1 MSQRLRLLHLVKY
14 VCLCA
19 HIHVTTRTAGMHIPV
34 YTYRASSVSM
44 PTTACVCMCTHPR
57 EHAGLARNM
66 YTHVSTCVHIQ
77 VSMCR
82 HPRAHVR
89 SWDHLRFHLPS
100 LAYFSNGQI
109 IPQAIPRLYNV
120 VLIACTPEILL
131 LRSTLGHFP
140 GVTIVRLHSHRS
152 RVSGGKLLNP
162 ELLLLG
168 VSNPAG
174 VILKQ

>member
-1 MSQRLRLLHLVKY
+1 MKY

-34 YTYRASSVSM
+34 YTYRAASVSM

-66 YTHVSTCVHIQ
+66 YTHVNTCVHIQ
-77 VSMCR
+77 VSMCI

-140 GVTIVRLHSHRS
+140 GVSALCGSTRTSYHLPLGRRPSKKWGPKKKGTLSLMYIV
-152 RVSGGKLLNP
+152 V
-162 ELLLLG
+162 
-168 VSNPAG
+168 
-174 VILKQ
+174 

>member
-34 YTYRASSVSM
+34 YTYRAASVSM

-66 YTHVSTCVHIQ
+66 YTHVNTCVHIQ
-77 VSMCR
+77 VSMCI

-89 SWDHLRFHLPS
+89 SWGHLRFHLPS

-120 VLIACTPEILL
+120 GAHCVHTQNPLAQTNKQGLYIIDIFGCEANFVDHQVLA
-131 LRSTLGHFP
+131 RAK
-140 GVTIVRLHSHRS
+140 S
-152 RVSGGKLLNP
+152 RI
-162 ELLLLG
+162 E
-168 VSNPAG
+168 
-174 VILKQ
+174 

>member
-1 MSQRLRLLHLVKY
+1 MLHLGRY

-34 YTYRASSVSM
+34 YTYRAASVSM
-44 PTTACVCMCTHPR
+44 PATACVCMCTHPR

-66 YTHVSTCVHIQ
+66 YTHVNTCVHIQ
-77 VSMCR
+77 VSMCI

-109 IPQAIPRLYNV
+109 IPQATPRLYNV
-120 VLIACTPEILL
+120 VLIA
-131 LRSTLGHFP
+131 LRLDKDFVPPPLGEEAIKKMGTKKKKGHF
-140 GVTIVRLHSHRS
+140 R
-152 RVSGGKLLNP
+152 
-162 ELLLLG
+162 
-168 VSNPAG
+168 
-174 VILKQ
+174 